1 MMETV
6 IFRER
11 MTDGDEVSI
20 SILHDEKFVSVD
32 IRGKV
37 EGQGSLHI
45 PIHIDDDYEAELVI
59 IRNELCNLVADEIV
73 HSGINAKMVT
83 FDDGCTELSEAIA
96 EYRGELSMETVLL
109 LINGITRLIQEDYT
123 AGYPIAT
130 RERYLNM
137 VELLDRYADI
147 PIQLSQA
154 KTIEDYD
161 DVVADIVEMEFDDKY
176 LWKFPDLI
184 AIDAILV
191 GVIYTLRHQILAVKD
206 PDCVNTIDTVGDVMK
221 PYTEQLQ
228 TMIDSAIVMFRAV
241 GAVTKSEGTPV
252 IDLVLADH

>member
-1 MMETV
+1 MEAA

-11 MTDGDEVSI
+11 MTDADVVSI

-37 EGQGSLHI
+37 EGQGFLHI
-45 PIHIDDDYEAELVI
+45 PIHIDDDYEKELVI
-59 IRNELCNLVADEIV
+59 IRNELCNFAADEIV
-73 HSGINAKMVT
+73 HSGINAKTVT
-83 FDDGCTELSEAIA
+83 FEGGYTELVETIA
-96 EYRGELSMETVLL
+96 KYRGKLSMETVLL
-109 LINGITRLIQEDYT
+109 LINGITRLIREDYT
-123 AGYPIAT
+123 TGYPVAT

-137 VELLDRYADI
+137 ADLLDRYVNI

-154 KTIEDYD
+154 KTVEDYD

-176 LWKFPDLI
+176 LWKYPDLI
-184 AIDAILV
+184 AIDTILV
-191 GVIYTLRHQILAVKD
+191 GVTYTLRQILVVKN
-206 PDCVNTIDTVGDVMK
+206 PDCVNTIDTLRNIME

-228 TMIDSAIVMFRAV
+228 SMINSVIMVFKAV

-252 IDLVLADH
+252 IDLMLMGH